1 MIEELNKKF
10 TKEIEQMQD
19 ISQYFS
25 IMNGASVANTNIG
38 FYKSNIKLE
47 NLITSCDKHNLCNI
61 EEIDVINYSTSNYL
75 GLGQNKEVVKASIEA
90 LTTFGTGSNG
100 SPILSGYYKSHHNL
114 EKELSEIHNYD
125 DTLLVSSGFM
135 ANIIVLTTLYSKND
149 TIFLEK
155 NSHGSIIMGAKL
167 SGAKIKLFEENNTE
181 QLEKLLK
188 NDKSKN
194 KLIVT
199 CGVFSMSGKITNLP
213 LIVKL
218 AKQNNCMTML
228 DDAHAFGIIGENG
241 LGTVEYHNLKSS
253 DIDIH
258 VGTLNKSLS
267 ASGGYICAKQEVIKY
282 LRLKALPYILSAS
295 IPPVIVAGATK
306 SLEIIK
312 KDGKELS
319 KELIEK
325 QEFFKKELLKNN
337 IEAIGDSA
345 IVVIPIG
352 NTERTLKISKFLH
365 ENKIYANGI
374 IPPGV
379 RRGQER
385 IRFNITLTHSFDD
398 LKYTIE
404 IIKKS
409 FKL

>member
-1 MIEELNKKF
+1 MYQR
-10 TKEIEQMQD
+10 KENND
-19 ISQYFS
+19 RR
-25 IMNGASVANTNIG
+25 
-38 FYKSNIKLE
+38 IKQ
-47 NLITSCDKHNLCNI
+47 I
-61 EEIDVINYSTSNYL
+61 Y
-75 GLGQNKEVVKASIEA
+75 
-90 LTTFGTGSNG
+90 
-100 SPILSGYYKSHHNL
+100 
-114 EKELSEIHNYD
+114 NYD

-167 SGAKIKLFEENNTE
+167 SGAKIRLFEENNIE

-258 VGTLNKSLS
+258 VGTLSKSLS
-267 ASGGYICAKQEVIKY
+267 ASGGYICAKQEIIKY

-312 KDGKELS
+312 INGKELS
-319 KELIEK
+319 
-325 QEFFKKELLKNN
+325 KELLKNN

-365 ENKIYANGI
+365 KNKIYANGI